1 MDGGAEGRVA
11 CGVGCAE
18 AMPKKILSL
27 MGVSGL
33 TRDNI
38 ASHLQKYRLLFEKR
52 LTPQGGVQLQGG
64 HATLDRNLNLG
75 PGGSASE
82 MLQMMNYQHGAMPG
96 QFIGQ
101 VSLPWAPQRA
111 LAGWR

>member
-1 MDGGAEGRVA
+1 
-11 CGVGCAE
+11 
-18 AMPKKILSL
+18 MPKKILSL

-101 VSLPWAPQRA
+101 VSLPWAPPSTSASAPPPPFVGRMCDTPP
-111 LAGWR
+111 RV